1 MDRQTRN
8 GVFGLVLIGLGTA
21 VAATGV
27 ALVVPVCTNWSRSKV
42 RKAYE
47 KGRKSVA
54 SGFENA
60 IDTLG
65 EVANKVQQPMGEAAK
80 AAKYSTCCR
89 RRRSRIGGPLRQRT
103 VELNLDQRL
112 VVGIVS
118 I

>member
-1 MDRQTRN
+1 VDRQTRN

-27 ALVVPVCTNWSRSKV
+27 ALVVPVCANWSRSKV

-65 EVANKVQQPMGEAAK
+65 EVANKIQQPMGEAAK
-80 AAKYSTCCR
+80 AAKYSTAVAA
-89 RRRSRIGGPLRQRT
+89 GA
-103 VELNLDQRL
+103 VESAAHYVKERLN
-112 VVGIVS
+112 
-118 I
+118 